1 MNTIKIS
8 DYDVTLIN
16 SSGGK
21 DSQAQL
27 DVIVELADSQGVSRD
42 RLIVVHA
49 DLGRVEWKGTAE
61 LAERQAKH
69 YGLRFEKVSRPQGGL
84 LEQISQRNEDIKA
97 RALRL
102 RSGELTE
109 ADKKFVAKKAEKLDR
124 EIDADLLLEL
134 AEADEANPIWPDS
147 KNRYCTSDQ
156 KRGQV
161 SKLITQLH
169 RESGKVEFKVLS
181 CMGIRAQESDERA
194 EKNPFTKDARN
205 STQSRQ
211 VDIWFPIFDWT
222 VKDVWARIEAS
233 QVEHHEAYDL
243 GMSRLSCVFCVFAK
257 KCDLQIAAKANPEL
271 LDEYIRVEEKIG
283 HDFKRGFK
291 IAELR

>member
-1 MNTIKIS
+1 MNTQIETTYSDTKRNMELLEDYSMIFLG
-8 DYDVTLIN
+8 DYDVILIS

-27 DVIVELADSQGVSRD
+27 DVIVNLADSQGVSRD

-69 YGLRFEKVSRPQGGL
+69 YGLRFEKVSR
-84 LEQISQRNEDIKA
+84 
-97 RALRL
+97 
-102 RSGELTE
+102 
-109 ADKKFVAKKAEKLDR
+109 R
-124 EIDADLLLEL
+124 EDLLTQIEKRGMF
-134 AEADEANPIWPDS
+134 PDS
-147 KNRYCTSDQ
+147 ARRYCTSDH
-156 KRGQV
+156 KRDQV
-161 SKLITQLH
+161 GKLITRLH
-169 RESGKVEFKVLS
+169 RESGKADFRLLS
-181 CMGIRAQESDERA
+181 CMGIRSDESKAR
-194 EKNPFTKDARN
+194 EKKVPFKKDNRS
-205 STQSRQ
+205 STQSRH
-211 VDIWFPIFDWT
+211 VDIWFPIFKWT

-233 QVEHHEAYDL
+233 GVEHHEAYDL